1 MVHQNTRRPLLRP
14 DAPQNLRFTATSNSV
29 TVEWDAVD
37 GADSYN
43 VYRGADKKFSK
54 NVTETKYLADELSAD
69 TQLTINVT
77 AVNSA
82 GESPM
87 SEIVTRTQVA
97 TP

>member
-1 MVHQNTRRPLLRP
+1 MASRQKQQLHPN
-14 DAPQNLRFTATSNSV
+14 APQNLRYTATSDSV
-29 TVEWDAVD
+29 TVEWDAVE

-43 VYRGADKKFSK
+43 VYRGTDKKFAQ
-54 NVTETKYLADELSAD
+54 NVTEPKYVANGLNPD

-77 AVNSA
+77 AVNSL

-87 SEIVTRTQVA
+87 SEIVTKTLNA